1 MKNKIITAF
10 KDNHRELMIAKK
22 TGQFEDELWNTGYET
37 AMSFVLGLM
46 GINREQALYKYLKW
60 NDLTLS
66 EQEQAKETYLS
77 IREHEED
84 RSRDET
90 TQDYPEPMDWRG
102 VRYCLFERKENGYI
116 DVII

>member
-1 MKNKIITAF
+1 MKSKIITAY

-37 AMSFVLGLM
+37 ALSFVLGLM

-66 EQEQAKETYLS
+66 AYFLRIFAGAIASSLEIA
-77 IREHEED
+77 IAVI
-84 RSRDET
+84 
-90 TQDYPEPMDWRG
+90 PE
-102 VRYCLFERKENGYI
+102 RYCFI
-116 DVII
+116 SP